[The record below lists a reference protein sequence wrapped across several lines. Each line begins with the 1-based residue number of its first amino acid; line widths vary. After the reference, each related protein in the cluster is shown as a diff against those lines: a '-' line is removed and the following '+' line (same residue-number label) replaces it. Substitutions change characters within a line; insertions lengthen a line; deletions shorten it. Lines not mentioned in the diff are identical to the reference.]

1 MSSAMKVLLTVAVAA
16 AGVGFLAFQSTG
28 DVEYYAHVDAVVANP
43 RPWLERKT
51 IQVHGFAQKVPIAG
65 TIVDQTVTRS
75 FQLDWEGKRI
85 DVVHHGVVPDT
96 FKEEAETV
104 VKGSLSQRPDGSLL
118 LTTVGGEQ
126 GIMAKCPSKY
136 EGKK

>member
-1 MSSAMKVLLTVAVAA
+1 MSSAMKVFITVAIAA
-16 AGVGFLAFQSTG
+16 AGVGFLAYQSTG
-28 DVEYYAHVDAVVANP
+28 DVEYYAHVDDVVANP
-43 RPWLERKT
+43 QPWIERKT
-51 IQVHGFAQKVPIAG
+51 IQVHGFAHRVPLAG

-75 FQLDWEGKRI
+75 FQLDWEGTRL
-85 DVVHHGVVPDT
+85 DVVHQGVIPDT

-104 VKGSLSQRPDGSLL
+104 VKGSLTKRPDGSLL